1 MQTRLGFQQ
10 QILEVYSSFMKIP
23 EYGKAPDYDAC
34 KKLGAG
40 AQQQLEMYEYQKFVR
55 EYVRQASPYR
65 GLLVYHGLGSG
76 KTCSSIGVAESL
88 LNNKKIY
95 VLLPASLQENFKQ
108 ELRTCGNPIY
118 MNNNFWETRV
128 IHNRADKGP
137 ALAMSIPD
145 DFLRKQGRYFVTV
158 PGKESNYNT
167 LPLDVRRGIDAQ
179 ISALIGQLVKD

>member
-1 MQTRLGFQQ
+1 MAAAADGQAFALPNRKAFADYIARIYLKYRSLDKSDDDEGVDVCLTR
-10 QILEVYSSFMKIP
+10 SSAKNRELLP
-23 EYGKAPDYDAC
+23 
-34 KKLGAG
+34 
-40 AQQQLEMYEYQKFVR
+40 YQKLVR
-55 EYVRQASPYR
+55 DYLMLESPYR

-145 DFLRKQGRYFVTV
+145 DFFAQAGALLCDGSRQRVQLQH
-158 PGKESNYNT
+158 SAS
-167 LPLDVRRGIDAQ
+167 RRAPRN
-179 ISALIGQLVKD
+179 